1 MRAPARVPQE
11 DHQPPKKSE
20 GPAKKSWVYSQ
31 FTSVGSQPPAD
42 EEEDASGDENKRQWE
57 CNHCGKQLSGN
68 PTRMKQHLLNLAACP
83 VFLRSEEAKLLRAP

>member
-1 MRAPARVPQE
+1 MRAPARAPQE

-42 EEEDASGDENKRQWE
+42 EEENASRDENKRQWE
-57 CNHCGKQLSGN
+57 CNHCGN

-83 VFLRSEEAKLLRAP
+83 AFLRSEEAKLLRAP

>member
-1 MRAPARVPQE
+1 MRAPARAPQE

-42 EEEDASGDENKRQWE
+42 EEEDTSGDENERQWSAITVASSFPAI
-57 CNHCGKQLSGN
+57 Q
-68 PTRMKQHLLNLAACP
+68 PA
-83 VFLRSEEAKLLRAP
+83 